1 MGWMRACLA
10 LVAVTIMT
18 AGPAVADNYP
28 SRPVR
33 ILVPYAAG
41 GPSDTGARL
50 LVQALGKSLGETVF
64 VENRGG
70 AGGLTGTEQVIQGE
84 RDGYTLLLGA
94 VGPLV
99 FIPTSRQL
107 QYDVKRDLIPLELIW
122 QSPLVLVVNPKRG
135 FKTVADFV
143 AYAKANPGKLTVSSA
158 GLGTNTHMASEL
170 FKREAGID
178 LLHVPYRGTGAA
190 MPDLMSGQID
200 ATISDVAVMAPH
212 IRQGTLTALAVTAP
226 ERSLLL
232 PDVPTMA
239 EAGLPGAVTENWYG
253 ILAPTGTP
261 PQAVAKLKSV
271 LEAAVQ
277 TPAFRDALAKQGAVV
292 RESGAEAF
300 AKLIDA
306 ETKRWAPIIRDAGL
320 KF

>member
-1 MGWMRACLA
+1 MIGMRTVLA
-10 LVAVTIMT
+10 IIAIMMVGG
-18 AGPAVADNYP
+18 ALADTYP

-33 ILVPYAAG
+33 IVVPYAAG

-50 LVQALGKSLGETVF
+50 LTQELGKSLGEAVF

-84 RDGYTLLLGA
+84 RNGYTLLLGA

-99 FIPTSRQL
+99 FIPAARQV
-107 QYDVKRDLIPLELIW
+107 QYDVKRDLIPLTLIW
-122 QSPLVLVVNPKRG
+122 QSPLVLVVHPKYG
-135 FKTVADFV
+135 IKTVADFV
-143 AYAKANPGKLTVSSA
+143 AYAKAHPGKMTVSSA

-226 ERSLLL
+226 ERSPLL
-232 PDVPTMA
+232 PDVPTM
-239 EAGLPGAVTENWYG
+239 EEVGLPGAITENWYG
-253 ILAPTGTP
+253 ILAPAGTP
-261 PQAVAKLKSV
+261 SEVVAKLKASFG
-271 LEAAVQ
+271 AAVQ
-277 TPAFRDALAKQGAVV
+277 APAFQQALAKQGAKV
-292 RESGAEAF
+292 RAFGSDAF
-300 AKLIDA
+300 ARLIDS
-306 ETKRWAPIIRDAGL
+306 ETKRWTAIIRDAGL

>member
-1 MGWMRACLA
+1 MIGMRTVLA
-10 LVAVTIMT
+10 IVAMTIMMVGG
-18 AGPAVADNYP
+18 ALADNYP

-33 ILVPYAAG
+33 IVVPYAAG

-50 LVQALGKSLGETVF
+50 LTQELGKSLGEAVF

-84 RDGYTLLLGA
+84 RNGYTLLLGA

-99 FIPTSRQL
+99 FIPAARQV
-107 QYDVKRDLIPLELIW
+107 QYDVKRDLIPLTLIW
-122 QSPLVLVVNPKRG
+122 QSPLVLVVHPKYG
-135 FKTVADFV
+135 IKTVADFV
-143 AYAKANPGKLTVSSA
+143 AYAKDHPGKLTVSSA

-226 ERSLLL
+226 ERSPLL
-232 PDVPTMA
+232 PDVPTM
-239 EAGLPGAVTENWYG
+239 EEVGLPGAITENWYG
-253 ILAPTGTP
+253 ILAPAGTP
-261 PQAVAKLKSV
+261 SEVVAKLKASFG
-271 LEAAVQ
+271 AAVQ
-277 TPAFRDALAKQGAVV
+277 ARAFQQALAKQGAKV
-292 RESGAEAF
+292 RAFGSDAF
-300 AKLIDA
+300 ARLIDS
-306 ETKRWAPIIRDAGL
+306 ETKRWTAIIRDAGL